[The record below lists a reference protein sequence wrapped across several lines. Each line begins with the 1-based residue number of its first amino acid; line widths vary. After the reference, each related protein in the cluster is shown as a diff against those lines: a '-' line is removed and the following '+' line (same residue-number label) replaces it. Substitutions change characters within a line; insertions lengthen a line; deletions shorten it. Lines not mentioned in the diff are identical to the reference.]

1 MGQGIIQSELP
12 QEEVAFTLRY
22 EIFIPKGSKRP
33 VHFLVPCYWLI
44 LKEPRYISD
53 GDGFPQVGGI
63 L

>member
-44 LKEPRYISD
+44 LNEPDIFQMVMVSHK
-53 GDGFPQVGGI
+53 VGGI